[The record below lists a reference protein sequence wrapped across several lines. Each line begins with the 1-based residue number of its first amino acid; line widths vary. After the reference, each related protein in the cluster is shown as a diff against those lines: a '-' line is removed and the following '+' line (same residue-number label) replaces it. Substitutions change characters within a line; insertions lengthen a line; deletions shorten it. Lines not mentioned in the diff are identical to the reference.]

1 LKIVSDRE
9 REELEHLEL
18 VVGFWGIEG
27 SLDRIRTL
35 LDEIQD
41 LVKKDEE

>member
-1 LKIVSDRE
+1 MSDKD
-9 REELEHLEL
+9 REELENLEL

-27 SLDRIRTL
+27 SLDRIKDL
-35 LDEIQD
+35 LNEIQN